1 MSWLKSALQVNN
13 LPHML
18 FKSNWTSFFSI
29 FVQFWWYSMLV
40 ELHFTEWTVH
50 GWKSLRNRSFLQAG
64 RTQKSVKP
72 AATGHEENISKYCIN
87 ITDARKTRVRPGF
100 TWVYRG
106 NLRMSGVYKTQWDD
120 TLHNYMKQ
128 LDYELE
134 ISITWYLTSTQPES
148 SIMHRNRE
156 QMI

>member
-87 ITDARKTRVRPGF
+87 ITDARIFDQHDHNWKLKGCFGKDPAKCIWQCCKVLS
-100 TWVYRG
+100 WV
-106 NLRMSGVYKTQWDD
+106 LF
-120 TLHNYMKQ
+120 LHCLIWSSWCVNSQ
-128 LDYELE
+128 D
-134 ISITWYLTSTQPES
+134 SPE
-148 SIMHRNRE
+148 
-156 QMI
+156 